1 MTSAEAFDAIMR
13 GVDESK
19 VLLAEAMFPDV
30 PIDIALELLE
40 GDDDAVIVDSAT
52 TTDFDDSCKHK
63 EKKQRHH
70 IPRTPK
76 EESHWW
82 RRYLCPSRRHQIEDA
97 EINWKDADPA
107 SKRLH
112 GEFFTTFRVY
122 WCVFMELVSIT
133 IARGFHDPNKKD
145 ATQLTSTHLVP
156 LDMNPTPVQ
165 FMRHHLSVVNS
176 SISLHPAS
184 TVVTFCS
191 E

>member
-1 MTSAEAFDAIMR
+1 MTSTEAFDAIMR

-40 GDDDAVIVDSAT
+40 GDDDTVIVGSAT

-82 RRYLCPSRRHQIEDA
+82 RR
-97 EINWKDADPA
+97 
-107 SKRLH
+107 
-112 GEFFTTFRVY
+112 
-122 WCVFMELVSIT
+122 
-133 IARGFHDPNKKD
+133 
-145 ATQLTSTHLVP
+145 
-156 LDMNPTPVQ
+156 
-165 FMRHHLSVVNS
+165 
-176 SISLHPAS
+176 
-184 TVVTFCS
+184 
-191 E
+191 